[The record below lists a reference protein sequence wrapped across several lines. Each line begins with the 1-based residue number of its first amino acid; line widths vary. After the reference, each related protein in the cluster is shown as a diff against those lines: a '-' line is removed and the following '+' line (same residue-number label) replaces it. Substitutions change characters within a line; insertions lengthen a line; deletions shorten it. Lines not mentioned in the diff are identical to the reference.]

1 MIRNNSSLQRQT
13 FDMLQKKFPGKE
25 VAPHFLRTEVVLKNN
40 INKYKFDHRSVGGES
55 STEIKLDRN
64 DLVYVTSILL
74 GWIECSEGEEAVA
87 SIKTYAPAGSD
98 LEALYNGF
106 MSLKT
111 GAKVNFEALSCQN
124 FKYVPQQQEEYKT
137 ATLGPSGTTVQYDM
151 HMLDQFNFMDAAYSG
166 VEDIYLHGTKS
177 HEITVEYPT
186 KANMS
191 VEPLNGER
199 KLVLILNGFIIK
211 NGADALNK

>member
-1 MIRNNSSLQRQT
+1 MIRNNASLQRQT
-13 FDMLQKKFPGKE
+13 FDMLQKKFPAKE

-40 INKYKFDHRSVGGES
+40 INKYKFDHRSLGGES

-64 DLVYVTSILL
+64 DLVYVTCILL
-74 GWIECSEGEEAVA
+74 GWIECTEGNEAVA
-87 SIKTYAPAGSD
+87 PIKTYAPAGSD

-106 MSLKT
+106 LSLKT
-111 GAKVNFEALSCQN
+111 GAKVNFEALSCLN
-124 FKYVPQQQEEYKT
+124 FKFIPQQQEEFRT
-137 ATLGPSGTTVQYDM
+137 STSGTGMDAVQHDM
-151 HMLDQFNFMDAAYSG
+151 HLLDQFNFMDAAYAG

-191 VEPLNGER
+191 VEPASGER

>member
-1 MIRNNSSLQRQT
+1 
-13 FDMLQKKFPGKE
+13 
-25 VAPHFLRTEVVLKNN
+25 
-40 INKYKFDHRSVGGES
+40 
-55 STEIKLDRN
+55 
-64 DLVYVTSILL
+64 
-74 GWIECSEGEEAVA
+74 
-87 SIKTYAPAGSD
+87 
-98 LEALYNGF
+98 
-106 MSLKT
+106 
-111 GAKVNFEALSCQN
+111 
-124 FKYVPQQQEEYKT
+124 
-137 ATLGPSGTTVQYDM
+137 M

-191 VEPLNGER
+191 VEPSSGER